1 MNFFLNSIVFIIAAF
16 IGYIMNELGF
26 FYKINVIRDKVPK
39 MTVAGIRFKG
49 PYQNTGKPF
58 NELEK
63 KITEANIDVI
73 YIGLYFDQVQNV
85 PADKLRSFV
94 GAIIKNPDIKT
105 LNKLKEMELEII
117 EIEENDESLQA
128 YYPYTT
134 IKILEPFSMM
144 FAPMRVYPAM
154 TKYFEQHPE
163 VFKSSYDD
171 YNGKNIPCLE
181 IYDRVAGNTRYIL
194 QNKNTKEVLPDFK

>member
-1 MNFFLNSIVFIIAAF
+1 MH
-16 IGYIMNELGF
+16 ELGF

-94 GAIIKNPDIKT
+94 GAIIKNPNEET

-128 YYPYTT
+128 YYPYTNM
-134 IKILEPFSMM
+134 KILEPFSMM
-144 FAPMRVYPAM
+144 CAPMRVYPAM
-154 TKYFEQHPE
+154 TKFLEQHPE
-163 VFKSSYDD
+163 VFKSGYDD
-171 YNGKNIPCLE
+171 YKGKNIPCFE
-181 IYDRVAGNTRYIL
+181 IYDSVAGNTRYIL
-194 QNKNTKEVLPDFK
+194 QNKNAKEILPDFK